1 MKLTRYLL
9 YIFIGG
15 LIGGL
20 IGILV
25 GFTNGFRFIA
35 EMSLDSKTT
44 IETIGIIGIL
54 VTMTLIIFSLYMQK
68 KALKYKKQL
77 ERHIEESDAD
87 SMETKA
93 SLSFMNVSL
102 MIYLSYVVTFVLLL
116 IYVVGNVNERF
127 TLYPTVTFVMTSLSF
142 IPYGF
147 FIRKYDSRFPKSG
160 EKNYTEKTLAMMD
173 EGERHITLVSMFKIY
188 HMNLNLL
195 IIGILLLGIF
205 SIESGV
211 NQTVGLMILIILFV
225 YNVFGYLLK
234 VRKYYR

>member
-9 YIFIGG
+9 YTFIGG
-15 LIGGL
+15 LFGGIIGA
-20 IGILV
+20 LV
-25 GFTNGFRFIA
+25 GFTNGFQFIT
-35 EMSLDSKTT
+35 ELSLESQTT

-54 VTMTLIIFSLYMQK
+54 VTIALITFSLYMQK

-93 SLSFMNVSL
+93 SLCFMNVSL
-102 MIYLSYVVTFVLLL
+102 MIYLSYVVTFALLL
-116 IYVVGNVNERF
+116 IYVVGNVNGRF
-127 TLYPTVTFVMTSLSF
+127 TLYPTVTFIMTSLSI

-160 EKNYTEKTLAMMD
+160 EKNYIEKTLAIMD

-188 HMNLNLL
+188 HINLALL
-195 IIGILLLGIF
+195 IIGIFLLGVL